1 MEVRAMADDANDLWL
16 NEVIDHDWTAED
28 LDRAAALS
36 QALRTS
42 PEAQQRLRDYDR
54 VRAILASDDPRTPTP
69 AGGWSEFERRMQQ
82 SINNAATDLPASGQ
96 PRRMLAVAR
105 IAVAAVIL
113 IAVGVSLGLFIRPE
127 SAPKHIPPAA
137 TSVARSMPT
146 PQEAQQQFDAFT
158 QVAHTLDQR
167 AAWMTL
173 DTVDPTV
180 GLVNV
185 PLQVDRLLLVR
196 LLAVNDQHQS
206 SIRDVLIVPGQEAQV
221 LTFIGDHEVRYLIST
236 EKRSG
241 SQPPLTLWTEYRGRR
256 GGATLGVLATQVAS
270 GSTPVTLVGEMATV
284 AGRVRIYVGVRE
296 VVQQEA
302 AP

>member
-1 MEVRAMADDANDLWL
+1 MADDANDLWL

-42 PEAQQRLRDYDR
+42 PEAQQRLREYDQ
-54 VRAILASDDPRTPTP
+54 VRAMLASDDPQTPAP
-69 AGGWSEFERRMQQ
+69 AGGWSEFQRRMQQ
-82 SINNAATDLPASGQ
+82 AIRDAAPDLPASAR
-96 PRRMLAVAR
+96 PRRVLAVAR
-105 IAVAAVIL
+105 FALAALIL
-113 IAVGVSLGLFIRPE
+113 IAIGVSLGLFLAPE
-127 SAPKHIPPAA
+127 PEPKDIAPTAA
-137 TSVARSMPT
+137 NVARSMPT

-167 AAWMTL
+167 AAWMTF

-196 LLAVNDQHQS
+196 LLAINDQQQS

-221 LTFIGDHEVRYLIST
+221 FAFIGDHEVRYLIST
-236 EKRSG
+236 EKGSG

-270 GSTPVTLVGEMATV
+270 GSTPATLVGEMATV

-296 VVQQEA
+296 VMQQEA
-302 AP
+302 VP